1 MDFQF
6 APHNLRLKFQFTRT
20 VQLPK
25 FRSLPI
31 AFLCPPNR
39 HIYLS
44 IPPATVEFR
53 NCTIEEKPQSLL
65 RLRTTDH
72 SIVGPL
78 GRGPLLARCENVPRQ
93 GEGTYIAQ
101 LICGNTPEVAR
112 VFSTRPFTM
121 PPIKESE
128 SISLKFSMEEAW
140 GSAIYGFAHVS
151 FAPRRKN
158 RSRGQSLIVPC
169 SLAL

>member
-1 MDFQF
+1 M
-6 APHNLRLKFQFTRT
+6 
-20 VQLPK
+20 
-25 FRSLPI
+25 
-31 AFLCPPNR
+31 
-39 HIYLS
+39 
-44 IPPATVEFR
+44 
-53 NCTIEEKPQSLL
+53 
-65 RLRTTDH
+65 
-72 SIVGPL
+72 
-78 GRGPLLARCENVPRQ
+78 PRQ

-128 SISLKFSMEEAW
+128 SISLKFCMEEAW

-158 RSRGQSLIVPC
+158 RSRGQSLAHTV
-169 SLAL
+169 LARLRGPIRLLVTCRDRLLREVHEEEEDVGEQRVIGQKIECVQKSWSRRRDGGRRAI

>member
-1 MDFQF
+1 M
-6 APHNLRLKFQFTRT
+6 
-20 VQLPK
+20 
-25 FRSLPI
+25 
-31 AFLCPPNR
+31 
-39 HIYLS
+39 
-44 IPPATVEFR
+44 
-53 NCTIEEKPQSLL
+53 
-65 RLRTTDH
+65 
-72 SIVGPL
+72 GPL

-151 FAPRRKN
+151 FAPRRKKPFS
-158 RSRGQSLIVPC
+158 RSVTHRTV
-169 SLAL
+169 LARPLGPIRLLVTCRDRPRREEDEEGEE